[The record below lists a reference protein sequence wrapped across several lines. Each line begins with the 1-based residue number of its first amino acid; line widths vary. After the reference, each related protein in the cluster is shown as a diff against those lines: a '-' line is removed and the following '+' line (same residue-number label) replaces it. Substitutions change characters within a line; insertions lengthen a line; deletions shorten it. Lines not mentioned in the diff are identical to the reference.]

1 MTQSNDMAR
10 YLPDRIHDVMNEMD
24 DRFCLSLE
32 SIFFTLNI
40 FREFPDAERW
50 RKI

>member
-10 YLPDRIHDVMNEMD
+10 YLPDSIRDVMNEMD
-24 DRFCLSLE
+24 DRFCLSLDE

-40 FREFPDAERW
+40 FREFPDAER
-50 RKI
+50 